1 MSVRWHISSYSST
14 GNNCLEHAPLPTGL
28 QAVRDTKARTCATLL
43 LPAAAWQSFV
53 TATRTGSLAPL
64 PPHHP

>member
-1 MSVRWHISSYSST
+1 MMSARWHISSYSST

-43 LPAAAWQSFV
+43 LPAASWQSFV
-53 TATRTGSLAPL
+53 TAARTDSLRPRGR
-64 PPHHP
+64 